1 MEKVKVTSEYLR
13 AYFGHG
19 IDYGYTAAPNLLL
32 VHGKSIGLDDI
43 TIMFIIQ
50 ILRAVYQS
58 KTGII
63 SDEDLNM
70 SITRNTYTR
79 IRKALTSLKDK
90 KGSPL
95 VTASALYRQDEESG
109 KIKGY
114 GTSYDFKAFF
124 EYLTELEEKPT
135 GKKKKGKPAAPEA
148 SPTPKIC
155 QEKKGKTDSQKMTG
169 KPQKK
174 GQKTADCQKLTGTN
188 KNCEYS
194 YTELAEGELRCA
206 KYGKIPKL
214 LLRDGAWSY
223 YSDGTVQYET
233 EPEFY
238 PWSRVSTPSRK
249 ALAMMDAYNAV

>member
-19 IDYGYTAAPNLLL
+19 IDYGYTAVPNLLL
-32 VHGKSIGLDDI
+32 IHGKSIGLDDI

-63 SDEDLNM
+63 SDTDLNM
-70 SITRNTYTR
+70 SLSRNTFTR
-79 IRKALTSLKDK
+79 IRKELTALKNK
-90 KGSPL
+90 KGDPL
-95 VTASALYRQDEESG
+95 VIASALYRQDEESG

-124 EYLTELEEKPT
+124 EYLTELEEKPK
-135 GKKKKGKPAAPEA
+135 GKKKKGKSAAPEA
-148 SPTPKIC
+148 APTPKIC
-155 QEKKGKTDSQKMTG
+155 QGKNKKTDSQKMTS
-169 KPQKK
+169 KPQNKGEKK
-174 GQKTADCQKLTGTN
+174 PDCQKLTGTN

-194 YTELAEGELRCA
+194 YTELAEEELRCA

-214 LLRDGAWSY
+214 LLKDGAWSY
-223 YSDGTVQYET
+223 YSDGTVQFKD
-233 EPEFY
+233 EPAFY
-238 PWSRVSTPSRK
+238 PWSRVTTPSRI
-249 ALAMMDAYNAV
+249 ALSMMDAYNNA